1 MDTQSDI
8 PNTFQDQLPVKT
20 AGWECS
26 PFQWWSIEILCCI
39 ASAGCLGSIVALLIL
54 YDGKPQESWS
64 SNVLTLNGLVAL
76 LATLC
81 RTFFMVAISAALA
94 QGKWNQLSGRND
106 ASHYQL
112 RDFAIF
118 DDAAKGPWGSA
129 KLLWRF
135 KGFHIACLGAALSIL
150 SLAFGLFSQQLIGLR
165 TIEITN
171 DSVGATGRVPRATFV
186 DTMKAGSI
194 DPKSLLPS
202 TKLAIYEGYMAEN
215 VDFLQTTCPTG
226 NCDWPIIPTLGVC
239 GACVNTTDEI
249 IIDGLGGS
257 CNVSTPSGIKFTGGC
272 GNEWEGTKF
281 MVGAG
286 SGKVFSLVPE
296 APGHSEAPH
305 IIVDFGALGIPPG
318 VNNTMGPLHEGLVA
332 TDCALWYCLQ
342 AHKVSVVEGKLTD
355 EIVKT
360 WSKVNESEGLES
372 YNFLQAPSEP
382 FNLDPDER
390 YYIAQHQMST
400 VQDYL
405 SNQNISGTVAR
416 YLPTY
421 HSTTD
426 FADGMYSAF
435 DDPVSWIERFAWSMT
450 NEVRSLGDRYAQ
462 LTFSAE
468 PPDVRT
474 YASQNVRYR
483 GTARSSQVFVTVS
496 WFWLTYPALM
506 VLLTVVFRVFEATR
520 TSFQK
525 DIRAWKDDSMVPLCI
540 NLDERVREIARTGF
554 IEPKGAMKLVGDHEL
569 RITRGAN
576 GFLTGFAPKED

>member
-1 MDTQSDI
+1 MT
-8 PNTFQDQLPVKT
+8 
-20 AGWECS
+20 E
-26 PFQWWSIEILCCI
+26 
-39 ASAGCLGSIVALLIL
+39 
-54 YDGKPQESWS
+54 
-64 SNVLTLNGLVAL
+64 
-76 LATLC
+76 
-81 RTFFMVAISAALA
+81 
-94 QGKWNQLSGRND
+94 
-106 ASHYQL
+106 
-112 RDFAIF
+112 
-118 DDAAKGPWGSA
+118 
-129 KLLWRF
+129 
-135 KGFHIACLGAALSIL
+135 
-150 SLAFGLFSQQLIGLR
+150 
-165 TIEITN
+165 
-171 DSVGATGRVPRATFV
+171 
-186 DTMKAGSI
+186 
-194 DPKSLLPS
+194 SLLPS

-215 VDFLQTTCPTG
+215 FDFLQTTCPTG
-226 NCDWPIIPTLGVC
+226 NCGWPIIPTLGVC

-257 CNVSTPSGIKFTGGC
+257 CNVSTPPGIKFTGGC

-296 APGHSEAPH
+296 APDHSEAPH

-360 WSKVNESEGLES
+360 WGKVNESEGLES

-382 FNLDPDER
+382 FHLDPDER

-405 SNQNISGTVAR
+405 SNQNIRGTVAR

-426 FADGMYSAF
+426 FADGMYIAF

-450 NEVRSLGDRYAQ
+450 NEV
-462 LTFSAE
+462 
-468 PPDVRT
+468 
-474 YASQNVRYR
+474 
-483 GTARSSQVFVTVS
+483 FVTVS
-496 WFWLTYPALM
+496 WFWLTYPALI
-506 VLLTVVFRVFEATR
+506 VLLTVVFLVFEATR

-525 DIRAWKDDSMVPLCI
+525 DIRSWKDDSMVPLCI
-540 NLDERVREIARTGF
+540 NLDERVREIARAGF

-576 GFLTGFAPKED
+576 GFLTGFAPK